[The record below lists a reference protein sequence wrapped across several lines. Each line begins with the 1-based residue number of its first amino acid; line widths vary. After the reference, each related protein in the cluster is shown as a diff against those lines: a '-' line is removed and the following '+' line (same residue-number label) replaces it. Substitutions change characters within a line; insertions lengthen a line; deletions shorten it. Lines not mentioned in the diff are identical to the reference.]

1 VTATPI
7 EVIVHAATKK
17 EKSTQDVNVLW
28 TEFGSND
35 VYRRFE
41 VANPIDVDR
50 VTAMLENG
58 ILRINA
64 PETAKPMEVN
74 AAINPVLG
82 AGFFG
87 VNEQEPFRNACSVE
101 LSCRAETRRREAIAA
116 TSPEQV
122 PQSQAK
128 LGDGLLTRP
137 DPAFWGKVA
146 LSYLPWAPTVDSE
159 TIQVIAR
166 ALLYGLHSRLGGVV
180 WRHQDHILSKDRFR
194 SPAQA
199 HPGRSTSA

>member
-1 VTATPI
+1 MQVALPGFEGKDIEVTATPI
-7 EVIVHAATKK
+7 EVIVPAATKK

-87 VNEQEPFRNACSVE
+87 VNEQEPFRNACSVDVQSGNTPKGSDRCNIARE
-101 LSCRAETRRREAIAA
+101 GTPVPSEATRR
-116 TSPEQV
+116 TSYPPRPGLMGQGGA
-122 PQSQAK
+122 QLST
-128 LGDGLLTRP
+128 LGTDCR
-137 DPAFWGKVA
+137 
-146 LSYLPWAPTVDSE
+146 
-159 TIQVIAR
+159 Q
-166 ALLYGLHSRLGGVV
+166 
-180 WRHQDHILSKDRFR
+180 
-194 SPAQA
+194 
-199 HPGRSTSA
+199 